1 MGEQII
7 MKNWKYP
14 RNKLISLRVNDELYN
29 KVNRILKEKMY
40 FNQNSVA
47 DLLEQALIDY
57 INKNQR

>member
-7 MKNWKYP
+7 MKNWNYP

-29 KVNRILKEKMY
+29 KVNTILKEKMY